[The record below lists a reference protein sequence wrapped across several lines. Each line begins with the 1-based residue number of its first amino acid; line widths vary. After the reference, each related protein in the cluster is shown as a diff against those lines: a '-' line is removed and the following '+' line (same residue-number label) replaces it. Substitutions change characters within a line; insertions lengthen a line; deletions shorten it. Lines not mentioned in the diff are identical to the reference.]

1 MLGIWAAAMT
11 DKTASER
18 LQPSL
23 LDRLTD
29 DNPSERTESRDSNVI
44 DLRELRTIIQ
54 RDLIWLLN
62 TSDNGNLIDA
72 ERYPSVYRSVLN
84 YGIKEVAG
92 DYSTKERAEMIR
104 KSIRAAIMI
113 YEPRI
118 HSGSIDVQLRVGKDA
133 NASLITFDIRAEM
146 WAQPL
151 PMELYL
157 RSEVDVTTGEL
168 ALERMN

>member
-1 MLGIWAAAMT
+1 MS
-11 DKTASER
+11 DKTIVDK

-29 DNPSERTESRDSNVI
+29 TAPGDQTERREDRVI
-44 DLRELRTIIQ
+44 DIRRLREIIQ
-54 RDLIWLLN
+54 RDLSWLLN
-62 TSDNGNLIDA
+62 TSDNSSLID
-72 ERYPSVYRSVLN
+72 EGRYPLASQSALN

-92 DYSTKERAEMIR
+92 DYSTADRAEIIR
-104 KSIRAAIMI
+104 KSIVNAIRA

-118 HSGSIDVQLRVGKDA
+118 HPGSLEVKLRFGQDNR
-133 NASLITFDIRAEM
+133 NALVTYDIRADM
-146 WAQPL
+146 WAQPV

-168 ALERMN
+168 NLQRVG